1 MNDDLSKRSDTALVQ
16 WAARAGWDIDKET
29 KESAKERCKVLAN
42 NPDPRLQISAIRA
55 LIEMDKIDQRD
66 AHKQLDIEREAN
78 QSKVNIGTL
87 NNISLTAEDTYRLIE
102 AMDRKT
108 IDHKP

>member
-1 MNDDLSKRSDTALVQ
+1 MARSTQ
-16 WAARAGWDIDKET
+16 WNVDQ
-29 KESAKERCKVLAN
+29 SAKEVCKKAAIDLLDHA
-42 NPDPRLQISAIRA
+42 DPRIQISAVRA
-55 LIEMDKIDQRD
+55 IIEMDKVDQRD

-102 AMDRKT
+102 AMDRRT
-108 IDHKP
+108 IEHKP